1 MEYLGHILWKYSLVN
16 AGPEV
21 LLDLSKT
28 VEKVKSPSL

>member
-21 LLDLSKT
+21 LLDLSK
-28 VEKVKSPSL
+28 LLRR